1 MRLLRIVLG
10 LVVLVYAL
18 GSGAIAGGIV
28 AFKLRAWTPPGWIT
42 PNELQLASTISWAQI
57 ALWAT
62 VVLLYLVV
70 AIKLFRRVKAFVW
83 WAAAFVL
90 SAANWLWLRASP
102 AYDSATPPNLANID
116 YYVLGASLVVGA
128 LILLLRRTHLD

>member
-1 MRLLRIVLG
+1 MRILRIVLG
-10 LVVLVYAL
+10 LIVLVYAL
-18 GSGAIAGGIV
+18 GSGAIAAGIA
-28 AFKLRAWTPPGWIT
+28 AFKLRAWTPPGWVT
-42 PNELQLASTISWAQI
+42 PKELQLAETIPWAQLV
-57 ALWAT
+57 LWAA

-70 AIKLFRRVKAFVW
+70 AIKLFRRVKTFVF

-116 YYVLGASLVVGA
+116 YYVLGASLAVGA
-128 LILLLRRTHLD
+128 LILVLRRTHLD